1 MFIDL
6 FLRGL
11 FTGFLVSLPLG
22 PLGVMVIQRTANFN
36 FKSGF
41 FSGLGVAM
49 TDVIWALIAGF
60 SVSFIIS
67 FLETYQIYIQIIG
80 AVLLFLLGL
89 NIFYSHPVTAWKKMR
104 KKGTNSFEMFITGMG
119 IAFSN
124 PLTVLAYIALFASIH
139 IVFSIH
145 DYVEPVSFLSGFYF
159 GSACWWLIL
168 TTAISLIR
176 HKFNLRILWWFNKI
190 SGSMIMLFVVA
201 TTVYILIKGNPIL
214 WSSIHLDLLDVFLN
228 EIIGNMI

>member
-11 FTGFLVSLPLG
+11 ITGFLISLPIG
-22 PLGVMVIQRTANFN
+22 PLGVLVIQRTANLN
-36 FKSGF
+36 FKAGF
-41 FSGLGVAM
+41 SSGLGVAT
-49 TDVIWALIAGF
+49 TDTIWALLAGF

-67 FLETYQIYIQIIG
+67 FLETYQLYIQILG

-89 NIFYSHPVTAWKKMR
+89 NIFFSHPKTAWKKMR
-104 KKGTNSFEMFITGMG
+104 RKGTNSFEMYITGVG
-119 IAFSN
+119 ISFSN
-124 PLTVLAYIALFASIH
+124 PLTVLAYIAIFAGLH

-145 DYVEPVSFLSGFYF
+145 DIAEPVSFMSGFYI
-159 GSACWWLIL
+159 GAACWWLIL

-190 SGSMIMLFVVA
+190 SGSAIMLFVIA
-201 TTVYILIKGNPIL
+201 STIYILIKGSPNL
-214 WSSIHLDLLDVFLN
+214 
-228 EIIGNMI
+228 